1 MIKNIHETAI
11 IDNGATIGN
20 GTSIW
25 HFTHVCSE
33 AIIGDKV
40 SIGQNVYIGNKVK
53 IGNNCKIQ
61 NNVSVYD
68 NVILED
74 DVFCGPSMVFTNVY
88 NPRAQISRK
97 DEYKQT
103 IVKRGV
109 TIGANATIICGIT
122 LGSFS
127 FIAAGSVARKNVKPY
142 ALIAGVPGQQ
152 IGWMSEFGERI
163 PLPLKGSGKFIC
175 PNTQKKYE
183 LIDTELIL
191 ID

>member
-11 IDNGATIGN
+11 IDDGATIGS

-97 DEYKQT
+97 SEYKQT

-127 FIAAGSVARKNVKPY
+127 FIAAGSVVRTNVKPY

-175 PNTQKKYE
+175 PNMQKKYE

>member
-1 MIKNIHETAI
+1 
-11 IDNGATIGN
+11 
-20 GTSIW
+20 
-25 HFTHVCSE
+25 
-33 AIIGDKV
+33 
-40 SIGQNVYIGNKVK
+40 
-53 IGNNCKIQ
+53 
-61 NNVSVYD
+61 
-68 NVILED
+68 
-74 DVFCGPSMVFTNVY
+74 MVFTNVY

-97 DEYKQT
+97 NEYKQT

-127 FIAAGSVARKNVKPY
+127 FIAAGSVVRTNVKPY

-163 PLPLKGSGKFIC
+163 PLPLKGKGKFTC
-175 PNTQKKYE
+175 PNTQMKYE